1 MSAVT
6 QAGVSRARSLEGLGD
21 RTEGA
26 PIDRDEK
33 LLLSVVEAARRLGI
47 GRTLMYELVLS
58 GEVRSVHVG
67 RLRKVP
73 VEALRAYVAAL
84 GNAHE
89 PAVVP

>member
-1 MSAVT
+1 MAAVT
-6 QAGVSRARSLEGLGD
+6 QAGVPRARSVEGPGD

-26 PIDRDEK
+26 AIDRDDK

-73 VEALRAYVAAL
+73 VRALESYVDRI
-84 GNAHE
+84 G
-89 PAVVP
+89 PAVPE